1 MSEKVARLTTT
12 SPIRI
17 GDCVKITGVR
27 YLGDKG
33 LDGCLVTYAAPAV
46 ITFPSRCKWSR
57 RGRVYRWL
65 APLSYSFEATW
76 ASVDWSRATV

>member
-1 MSEKVARLTTT
+1 MSEKAVRLTTT

-17 GDCVKITGVR
+17 GDRVKITGVR

-33 LDGCLVTYAAPAV
+33 LDDCLVTYEAPAV

-57 RGRVYRWL
+57 RGRVYRWR

-76 ASVDWSRATV
+76 VSVRATV